1 MMLEGASVVC
11 IFGHA
16 LCLNNNWKCS
26 ALLHVEQ
33 RILRNYV
40 ECSSFRPR
48 KTGVLIQG
56 PCISIPLLI
65 CLGVYAMYYHE
76 HVWICTQL
84 RSSKNAPQKNHHHR
98 KITWPW
104 LHFQTFNLDRSEPWQ
119 AGPLPEGSQD
129 VSAATAALA
138 LPNPG
143 QSPAA
148 MASSLLGLGSQSLGS
163 VGWNVLLLLVCWVD
177 LVSTWDWCY
186 KLPGNLLFSALKIWD
201 LESFTWSHPW
211 CFEKTSV
218 EHEWKKAFHAS
229 NGMSTP
235 LLGLH
240 LANHNCHTG
249 GLRNLRFADLGGL
262 GPSVAAL
269 KWGGKWR
276 RKLAI
281 GHLWQFTFLVATFN
295 SVSGS
300 LCPCK
305 SLRK

>member
-40 ECSSFRPR
+40 ECSLFRPR

-65 CLGVYAMYYHE
+65 CLGVSTMYYHE
-76 HVWICTQL
+76 HVFSMLHNWEVPKMPPKKPPENSPT
-84 RSSKNAPQKNHHHR
+84 
-98 KITWPW
+98 W

-177 LVSTWDWCY
+177 LVSTWDWCH

-229 NGMSTP
+229 
-235 LLGLH
+235 
-240 LANHNCHTG
+240 
-249 GLRNLRFADLGGL
+249 
-262 GPSVAAL
+262 
-269 KWGGKWR
+269 KWDVNPTAW
-276 RKLAI
+276 
-281 GHLWQFTFLVATFN
+281 T
-295 SVSGS
+295 SS
-300 LCPCK
+300 C
-305 SLRK
+305 

>member
-1 MMLEGASVVC
+1 MPPSQDRCLDTGSMYLSTFTYLFRCVCNVWPWAC
-11 IFGHA
+11 IFYG
-16 LCLNNNWKCS
+16 
-26 ALLHVEQ
+26 
-33 RILRNYV
+33 
-40 ECSSFRPR
+40 
-48 KTGVLIQG
+48 
-56 PCISIPLLI
+56 
-65 CLGVYAMYYHE
+65 
-76 HVWICTQL
+76 TQL
-84 RSSKNAPQKNHHHR
+84 RSSKNAPK
-98 KITWPW
+98 KPPPEDSPTW
-104 LHFQTFNLDRSEPWQ
+104 LHFPTFNLDRSEPWQ

-186 KLPGNLLFSALKIWD
+186 KLSGNLLFSALKIWD

-240 LANHNCHTG
+240 LANHSCHTG
-249 GLRNLRFADLGGL
+249 FAK
-262 GPSVAAL
+262 PPF
-269 KWGGKWR
+269 R
-276 RKLAI
+276 RSGWTGAI
-281 GHLWQFTFLVATFN
+281 GD
-295 SVSGS
+295 S
-300 LCPCK
+300 LELGAWEMEEEAGHWP
-305 SLRK
+305 SLTIHFPGRNF